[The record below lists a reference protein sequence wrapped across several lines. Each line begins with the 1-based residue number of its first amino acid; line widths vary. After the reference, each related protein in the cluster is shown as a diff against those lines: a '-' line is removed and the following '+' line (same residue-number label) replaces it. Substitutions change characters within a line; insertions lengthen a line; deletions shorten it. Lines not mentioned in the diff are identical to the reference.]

1 MIGINIDTFHKNQNL
16 PQVKPYKLLI
26 WSLLLILAG
35 MVTGCEKSNYS
46 DYRNLL
52 GSWISTDLV
61 DTIEFTSDHD
71 FNKMYS
77 GMKDHFDYNL
87 STDSIT
93 IRYNGFLKILV
104 QPTNHIFTLK
114 TDQLIIDFRPNC
126 YGFRGQKITFLRK

>member
-1 MIGINIDTFHKNQNL
+1 
-16 PQVKPYKLLI
+16 
-26 WSLLLILAG
+26 
-35 MVTGCEKSNYS
+35 MVTGCEKSNNS

-52 GSWISTDLV
+52 GSWISTDLM

-71 FNKMYS
+71 LNKMYS

-126 YGFRGQKITFLRK
+126 YGFREQKITFLRK